1 MYVVGY
7 SIVLNTTRSLS
18 LSEQF
23 LLTYIRLH
31 PTPINRLFDPS
42 NQPTNA
48 IGHSNG
54 DVVAPCCF
62 LTDKTERRPLDLSKL
77 I

>member
-23 LLTYIRLH
+23 LLTYIRLQLQL
-31 PTPINRLFDPS
+31 IGYSIRLISQLTQSDIRTVMS
-42 NQPTNA
+42 LLL
-48 IGHSNG
+48 
-54 DVVAPCCF
+54 VA
-62 LTDKTERRPLDLSKL
+62 S
-77 I
+77 